1 MSLKSIDFSVKANI
15 LVVKVY
21 FQLGLTNMKKV
32 KGSSS
37 VISSLKNIVAKTKR
51 RFFGAS
57 DRMQKDEKVTFEE
70 AVDIQ
75 KEAYSKSIKR
85 SSKQNCTPPYLEL
98 SAQLLAEEAQ
108 IFQAAVNHLAGI
120 ASARKKYAPAIKSIF
135 AEVIANRR
143 LSAEKLEYI
152 KRKLDDI

>member
-1 MSLKSIDFSVKANI
+1 
-15 LVVKVY
+15 
-21 FQLGLTNMKKV
+21 MKKTNV
-32 KGSSS
+32 SSS
-37 VISSLKNIVAKTKR
+37 IINSMKNIMAKTKR

-57 DRMQKDEKVTFEE
+57 ARTIKDEKVTFEE

-85 SSKQNCTPPYLEL
+85 SSKQNCTPPYMEL
-98 SAQLLAEEAQ
+98 SAQLLAEETQ
-108 IFQAAVNHLAGI
+108 IFQAAANHLAAI
-120 ASARKKYAPAIKSIF
+120 AASRPKYAQAIKSIF

-152 KRKLDDI
+152 KRKLDNI